1 MPIFSTIVETHRIF
15 LLRLKQ
21 SLSWIGFALML
32 LCLMFVLTHYIFST
46 FQPVRWPTKIYFF
59 LSLFL
64 ALGSRKWSTFF
75 VLFSLPLFPELHIQA
90 EYIFRPA
97 VKYFISYPGIDII
110 AGFCLGQWARLLL
123 IEKQPLGVV
132 FCPPPWPLGLLT
144 LVLSGSVVIAIARNL
159 WQSDQAFTFIEL
171 INSAIRF
178 KFLSR
183 TDNYFPLA
191 DLVIYS
197 FCGLLIVNLLYA
209 YRETQQ
215 KDDLIFKPVLV
226 GLLVSGLLGLIQA
239 FTSWGLPTNTSSYR
253 AESFGFGA
261 QGFQPDLH
269 AFAAHMLVGTVGLLG
284 FIVCSKSSK
293 VRAVAILISAVCW
306 LALILSKSRAS
317 FMFAVLA
324 TTALFIC
331 LMLSYPT
338 KKSHRFFAIGVF
350 IAGIFGFAALTNNL
364 SWIGKV
370 YEDLTVANFSNF
382 GDLNVI
388 FRSRIETHGAAMRM
402 GFSYPFYGIGQ
413 GNFFRLSSI
422 FEFSRSP
429 YMVQMKGENAHNY
442 FLQTFAEVGIVGI
455 LCFALAFLYPILKT
469 KPYKVQ
475 VPAMIAI
482 ISIFLGN
489 IFSHSLITRENLF
502 LLAGFLALLYALEE
516 NSNQSKTS
524 EPRIQQNSYG
534 VLVKDGVLFIIASL
548 LICLA
553 TFEVLSS
560 FYRFPFVFETLK

>member
-1 MPIFSTIVETHRIF
+1 MPIFSTIVETQRIF
-15 LLRLKQ
+15 VRRLQK
-21 SLSWIGFALML
+21 SLSWCGFALML
-32 LCLMFVLTHYIFST
+32 LCLIIVLTHYIFST
-46 FQPVRWPTKIYFF
+46 LQPVRWPTKIYFF
-59 LSLFL
+59 LILFL

-75 VLFSLPLFPELHIQA
+75 VLFSLPLLPELHLQA
-90 EYIFRPA
+90 EYVFRPA
-97 VKYFISYPGIDII
+97 VKYFISYPSIDVI
-110 AGFCLGQWARLLL
+110 AGFCLGNWARLLL
-123 IEKQPLGVV
+123 IEKQSLRVI
-132 FCPPPWPLGLLT
+132 FFPPPWPLGLLA
-144 LVLSGSVVIAIARNL
+144 LVISGSVVIAIARNL
-159 WQSDQAFTFIEL
+159 LQSDQTFTAVEL

-178 KFLSR
+178 KFLNR
-183 TDNYFPLA
+183 TDNYFPIA
-191 DLVIYS
+191 DLIIYN
-197 FCGLLIVNLLYA
+197 FCGLLIVNLLYT

-215 KDDLIFKPVLV
+215 KNDLIFKPVLA
-226 GLLVSGLLGLIQA
+226 GLLASGLLGLLQA

-253 AESFGFGA
+253 SESFGFGA

-269 AFAAHMLVGTVGLLG
+269 AFAAHMLLGTVGMLG
-284 FIVCSKSSK
+284 FIIHSKSSR
-293 VRAVAILISAVCW
+293 VRIVAIAIAVVCW
-306 LALILSKSRAS
+306 IALILSKSRAS

-324 TTALFIC
+324 TLALLVC
-331 LMLSYPT
+331 LMLSYPMR
-338 KKSHRFFAIGVF
+338 KSHRFLAIGVF
-350 IAGIFGFAALTNNL
+350 VAAVFSFAALTNNL

-370 YEDLTVANFSNF
+370 YEDLNVANFSNF

-402 GFSYPFYGIGQ
+402 GFNYPFYGIGQ

-442 FLQTFAEVGIVGI
+442 FLQTFAEVGTVGI

-475 VPAMIAI
+475 IPAVIAI

-516 NSNQSKTS
+516 SSNRS
-524 EPRIQQNSYG
+524 EASEQRSHPTIYG
-534 VLVKDGVLFIIASL
+534 VLIKHGILFIGVSL
-548 LICLA
+548 LVCVTTL
-553 TFEVLSS
+553 EVLSS
-560 FYRFPFVFETLK
+560 FHRFPFVPEIIK